1 MIINNA
7 ENEAFNLLIV
17 NNLKIILQL
26 SLHYRYVVYICIRMK
41 FFHNRLV
48 S

>member
-1 MIINNA
+1 MQIN
-7 ENEAFNLLIV
+7 ENEMFKLLIV

-26 SLHYRYVVYICIRMK
+26 FLKYEYVLYICIRMK